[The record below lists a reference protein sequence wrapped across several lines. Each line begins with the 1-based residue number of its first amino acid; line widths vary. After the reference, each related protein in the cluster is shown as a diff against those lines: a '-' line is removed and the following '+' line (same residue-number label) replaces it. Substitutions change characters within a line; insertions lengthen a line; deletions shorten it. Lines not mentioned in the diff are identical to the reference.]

1 MMRRQNAV
9 KDVIFSFIFVMKN
22 SIKPG
27 KIEISQVN
35 GNLTKKCEENGFYF
49 VSNGIIFGNTGVKM
63 VPI

>member
-35 GNLTKKCEENGFYF
+35 GNL
-49 VSNGIIFGNTGVKM
+49 SQMAIFSETLV
-63 VPI
+63 